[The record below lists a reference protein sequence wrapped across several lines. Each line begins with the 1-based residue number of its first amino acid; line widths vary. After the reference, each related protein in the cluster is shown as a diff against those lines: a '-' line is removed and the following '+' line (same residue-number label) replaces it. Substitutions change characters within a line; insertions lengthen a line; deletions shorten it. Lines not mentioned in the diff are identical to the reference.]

1 MLGYFDM
8 EYKVFNMCNMWSFCM
23 CTYTP
28 QFTQS
33 PSKGQVPKYKFWLQ
47 DMKITDHSILVWI
60 NQFYCTVFLLRFHS
74 RSNCI
79 SMVQSFRSCPV
90 TIKSNK
96 EIEVAQKTKPL
107 AIKWQKIKLFYKAW
121 MTDLPWHKHQDDT
134 DTGKSGISVWPLLCW
149 PCWDRMETVPQWW
162 TEV

>member
-1 MLGYFDM
+1 MIFFAC
-8 EYKVFNMCNMWSFCM
+8 VH
-23 CTYTP
+23 TP
-28 QFTQS
+28 LSLHRAPQRDRS
-33 PSKGQVPKYKFWLQ
+33 LSISS
-47 DMKITDHSILVWI
+47 DCKITDHSILVWI

-134 DTGKSGISVWPLLCW
+134 DTGKSGISAWPLLCW
-149 PCWDRMETVPQWW
+149 PCWDRMETVPLWW
-162 TEV
+162 TEVLCFILMMWGGVAETWAHD